1 MNNSQE
7 VLMKISSSTL
17 SVLKNFSTINSNM
30 VFSPDGELKTMSNA
44 KNILGSAVIPEQFE
58 YEFGIYDLNEFLNV
72 LGMFE
77 EPELSFHA
85 DAKFVSISEDGH
97 SIKYFFSE
105 PSNLTSPQKKIVMP
119 SAEVQFEMSAD
130 NLNAMRKAAGV
141 LGTTD
146 VIIEGT
152 TGSNQLELT
161 VTDIGNPTSNSY
173 KIEIDVDEE
182 NTSDFK
188 LAFNINNFKFAGGDY
203 QVDISSKLISK
214 FTHKTEPLVYWV
226 ALEKTS
232 NFNT

>member
-1 MNNSQE
+1 
-7 VLMKISSSTL
+7 MKISSSTL

-77 EPELSFHA
+77 DPELSFHA
-85 DAKFVSISEDGH
+85 DAKFVNISEDGH